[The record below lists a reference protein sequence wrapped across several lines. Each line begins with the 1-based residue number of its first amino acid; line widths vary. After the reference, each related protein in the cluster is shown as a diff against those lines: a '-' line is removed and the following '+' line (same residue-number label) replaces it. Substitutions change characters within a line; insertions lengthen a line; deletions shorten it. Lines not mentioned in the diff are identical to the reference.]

1 MISVI
6 DQIDSGIL
14 VCPETKARLH
24 RKGNTLVSE
33 AGTTYRLTE
42 THVPILLKDAPQAEK
57 YAAGSVQMTNE
68 YTRRSLASLVNRLK
82 AAVRKDYRTKSS
94 RDALSQVLE
103 AASDGHLCLSV
114 GGGPLRINPG
124 VTNLNIS
131 CFPNVDVVADA
142 HVLPYVDSTVDSIY
156 CEAVLEHLLDPSA
169 AVAEMFRVLK
179 PGGKVIAITPF
190 LQRFHGYPYHFQNFT
205 LIGHSLIF
213 QRAGFEVL
221 ESGTC
226 VGPTY
231 AIVNLVSAYFTQ
243 CLPRFLG
250 LPLAAAW
257 NLAGIC
263 LLPLD
268 LVLNRPASSH
278 VLASTTYVLA
288 EKPGCQTRTDNYC
301 SK

>member
-1 MISVI
+1 
-6 DQIDSGIL
+6 
-14 VCPETKARLH
+14 
-24 RKGNTLVSE
+24 
-33 AGTTYRLTE
+33 
-42 THVPILLKDAPQAEK
+42 
-57 YAAGSVQMTNE
+57 
-68 YTRRSLASLVNRLK
+68 LVNRLK
-82 AAVRKDYRTKSS
+82 AVVRKDYRTKSS
-94 RDALSQVLE
+94 RTALSQVLE
-103 AASDGHLCLSV
+103 AGSKGHLCLSV

-142 HVLPYVDSTVDSIY
+142 HVLPYGNSTVDSIH
-156 CEAVLEHLLDPSA
+156 CEAVLEHLSDPLA
-169 AVAEMFRVLK
+169 AVTEMVRVLK
-179 PGGKVIAITPF
+179 PGGKVIAVTPF

-205 LIGHSLIF
+205 LVGHSLIF

-243 CLPRFLG
+243 CLPKVIG

-257 NLAGIC
+257 NIAGIC

-268 LVLNRPASSH
+268 LALNRPASSH

-288 EKPGCQTRTDNYC
+288 QKPAD
-301 SK
+301 